1 LRRIIARSGC
11 SEEGFR
17 VAVEVLERGGLVI
30 YPTDTTYGLAA
41 DAENREAV
49 LKVYRVKVRPRSNP
63 LTIAVSDF
71 EMMARYAVFD
81 ERLESFMRE
90 FLPGAVTFVLPKTER
105 VPDEVNP
112 RAVGVRIPDNPIAI
126 ELVRRFG
133 RAVTATSANIS
144 GRPPAYTPEEAM
156 MALPDADLI
165 IDAGPLPRRPA
176 STVVDLTSGRP
187 ELVRRGPV
195 PFEDILKKFQE
206 VVGGA

>member
-1 LRRIIARSGC
+1 MRRIIARSGC

-17 VAVEVLERGGLVI
+17 IAVEVLGRGGLVI

-63 LTIAVSDF
+63 LTIAVGDF

-90 FLPGAVTFVLPKTER
+90 FLPGAVTFILPKTEK

-112 RAVGVRIPDNPIAI
+112 RAIGVRIPNNPIAI
-126 ELVRRFG
+126 ELVQRFG
-133 RAVTATSANIS
+133 RAITATSANIS

-165 IDAGPLPRRPA
+165 IDAGPLPRGLA

-187 ELVRRGPV
+187 ELVRQGPV
-195 PFEDILKKFQE
+195 PFEEILKKFQE

>member
-1 LRRIIARSGC
+1 MRRIIARSGC

>member
-1 LRRIIARSGC
+1 MRRIIARSGC

-17 VAVEVLERGGLVI
+17 IAVEVLERGGLVI

-41 DAENREAV
+41 DAENRDAV

-81 ERLESFMRE
+81 DRLERFMRV
-90 FLPGAVTFVLPKTER
+90 FLPGAVTFILPKTER

-112 RAVGVRIPDNPIAI
+112 RAIGVRIPDNPIAI

-144 GRPPAYTPEEAM
+144 GKPPAYTPEEAM
-156 MALPDADLI
+156 MALPEADLI

-187 ELVRRGPV
+187 ELVRQGPV
-195 PFEDILKKFQE
+195 PFAEILKKFQE
-206 VVGGA
+206 VVEGA

>member
-1 LRRIIARSGC
+1 MRRIIARSGC

-81 ERLESFMRE
+81 ERLKSFMRE
-90 FLPGAVTFVLPKTER
+90 FLPGAVTFILPKTER

-112 RAVGVRIPDNPIAI
+112 RAVGVRVPDNPIAI

-156 MALPDADLI
+156 MALPEVDLI
-165 IDAGPLPRRPA
+165 IDAGPLPRGPA

-195 PFEDILKKFQE
+195 PFEEILKKFQE

>member
-1 LRRIIARSGC
+1 MRRIIARSGC

-17 VAVEVLERGGLVI
+17 IAVEVLERGGLVI

-41 DAENREAV
+41 DSENREAV

-81 ERLESFMRE
+81 ERLKRFMEE
-90 FLPGAVTFVLPKTER
+90 FLPGAVTFILPKTER

-112 RAVGVRIPDNPIAI
+112 RAIGVRIPDNPIAI

-133 RAVTATSANIS
+133 RAITATSANIS
-144 GRPPAYTPEEAM
+144 GKPPAYTPEEAM
-156 MALPDADLI
+156 IALPEVDLI

-187 ELVRRGPV
+187 ELVREGPV
-195 PFEDILKKFQE
+195 PFVEILKKFQE
-206 VVGGA
+206 VFGGA